1 MAMTGRIGTDEDLL
15 ATIWSALD
23 ATGVWVAPEVSAEI
37 DPAELTAIQEAVAD
51 SPVPLSLVVQPLS
64 DRDAFGGEPAELL
77 TQLHDRYDADGLY
90 LAPQFYGDVESL
102 NLVERAWGT
111 DRDAWEADAVAE
123 HRHGDE
129 DRNIADLG
137 AYLADVTRLVANG
150 DARAAYDEEV
160 APAREA
166 ASTETSVPAASPES
180 SSDGN
185 GDLAL
190 VAVLG
195 AGVLVAAI
203 VVAAV
208 RRRGPRTFT
217 LPDSV
222 VAQVREAHADR
233 IELEARD
240 LVLELGE
247 AVRRSDLDT
256 DHDTGAWQA
265 ALDHYD
271 AATRVLDGSDDL
283 ELLDAVGALV
293 LARQARAAL
302 DAATSGKTFRRLR
315 LCYLNPLHDGPG
327 RTSMRLEQEG
337 HTLDVPVCRT
347 CRSDL
352 KAGRDPDALRV
363 ERRGRAVLYVDS
375 GVEPWA
381 STAYGTL
388 GTGLVGALHRRR

>member
-1 MAMTGRIGTDEDLL
+1 M
-15 ATIWSALD
+15 
-23 ATGVWVAPEVSAEI
+23 
-37 DPAELTAIQEAVAD
+37 
-51 SPVPLSLVVQPLS
+51 
-64 DRDAFGGEPAELL
+64 
-77 TQLHDRYDADGLY
+77 
-90 LAPQFYGDVESL
+90 
-102 NLVERAWGT
+102 
-111 DRDAWEADAVAE
+111 
-123 HRHGDE
+123 
-129 DRNIADLG
+129 
-137 AYLADVTRLVANG
+137 
-150 DARAAYDEEV
+150 

-166 ASTETSVPAASPES
+166 AASTESSVPSTSPES
-180 SSDGN
+180 SSDGS

-195 AGVLVAAI
+195 VGVLVAAI

-208 RRRGPRTFT
+208 RRRGPRTFA

-233 IELEARD
+233 IEQEARD

-302 DAATSGKTFRRLR
+302 DAATSGKTFRPLR

-327 RTSMRLEQEG
+327 RTSMRLEQDG

-388 GTGLVGALHRRR
+388 GTGLVGALHRTAVTRRVVGVTLREPSHRVSPRARWLWAAGALVQVAVVAGVLVVLERGLAARPGVVGLGAGRRRAGVVRRGHAAVALPRAPLGDHRHRRLHPDRDGGPASAGSPRCRGSRPSTTSRARSPGCSGWRRSR